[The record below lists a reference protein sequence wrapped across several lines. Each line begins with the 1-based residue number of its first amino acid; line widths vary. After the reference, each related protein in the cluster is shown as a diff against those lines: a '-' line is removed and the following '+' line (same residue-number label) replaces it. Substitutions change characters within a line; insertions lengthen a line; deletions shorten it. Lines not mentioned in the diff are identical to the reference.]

1 MYKRYIRSPSETRS
15 IKSEDDSPHKRR
27 YISPTKK
34 FRITTQF
41 DENGLR
47 PETMQSLN
55 SVKDRAQAEEAK
67 NLIDESYQ
75 IEDNI
80 NK

>member
-1 MYKRYIRSPSETRS
+1 MYGRYIRSPSETRS
-15 IKSEDDSPHKRR
+15 IKSEDDSPQKRR

-55 SVKDRAQAEEAK
+55 SVKDRA
-67 NLIDESYQ
+67 
-75 IEDNI
+75 
-80 NK
+80 